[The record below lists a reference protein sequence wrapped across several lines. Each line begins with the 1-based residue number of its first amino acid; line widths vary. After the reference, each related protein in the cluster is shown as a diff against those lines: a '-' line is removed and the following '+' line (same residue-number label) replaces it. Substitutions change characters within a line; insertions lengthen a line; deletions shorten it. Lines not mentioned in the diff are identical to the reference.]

1 MVKIFID
8 PGHGGA
14 DAGASGNGLHEK
26 DLTLDI
32 SLRIRDGLKAYE
44 NVETQ
49 MSRTSDTF
57 PSLTDRTNQ
66 ANKWGADIL
75 LSVHINAATA
85 TSARGYQDHIYTN
98 VDSKTKAYQNVMH
111 EEVYNYA
118 YRNLSPD
125 RGKLQTNLHMVRES
139 NMTAILT
146 ENLFIT
152 NAQDAKLLG
161 DPSFRQK
168 IAQGHI
174 NGFVKFL
181 GLKTAARPPSTP
193 TSPPTGKLWKVQTGA
208 FSERNNADKMVA
220 VLKNEG
226 YRPFIIS
233 EGGLFKVQVGAFE
246 DRKNADALVADL
258 VKNGYKPFLNYE

>member
-14 DAGASGNGLHEK
+14 DPGASGNGLQEK

-44 NVETQ
+44 NVEVQ

-57 PSLTDRTNQ
+57 PSLNDRTNQ
-66 ANKWGADIL
+66 ANAWGADYL
-75 LSVHINAATA
+75 LSVHINAAA
-85 TSARGYQDHIYTN
+85 ANSARGYQDHIYTN
-98 VDSKTKAYQNVMH
+98 VDSKTKSYQNVMH
-111 EEVYNYA
+111 EEVYNFA
-118 YRNLSPD
+118 YRGLSPD
-125 RGKLQTNLHMVRES
+125 RGKEQTNLHMVRES
-139 NMTAILT
+139 RMTAILT

-152 NAQDAKLLG
+152 NPADAKLLA

-168 IAQGHI
+168 IAQGHV

-181 GLKTAARPPSTP
+181 GLKSAARPPSA
-193 TSPPTGKLWKVQTGA
+193 PTGKLWKVQTGA
-208 FSERNNADKMVA
+208 FSERANADKMVA

-226 YRPFIIS
+226 YRPFVIHVDN
-233 EGGLFKVQVGAFE
+233 LYKVQVGAF
-246 DRKNADALVADL
+246 DDKKNAEALVSDL
-258 VKNGYKPFLNYE
+258 ERNGYKPFLNYE